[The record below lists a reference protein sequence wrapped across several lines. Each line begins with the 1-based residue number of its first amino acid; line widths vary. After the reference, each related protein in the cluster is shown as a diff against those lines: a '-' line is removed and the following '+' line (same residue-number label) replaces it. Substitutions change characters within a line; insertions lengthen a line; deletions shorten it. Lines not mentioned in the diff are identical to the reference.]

1 MFTEYLELTVHG
13 QVKKKKSNQLW
24 ILAFRNFCKLK
35 NNDDDKAIEGYVKRY
50 LKKKKVVVQIPNW
63 EIL

>member
-35 NNDDDKAIEGYVKRY
+35 NNDDDKDSEETTS
-50 LKKKKVVVQIPNW
+50 QH
-63 EIL
+63 E